1 MSVFPKAKFSIV
13 DFSTRYSSEESCR
26 ELFFRLRF
34 PHGFV
39 CPHCGGSQLGMVRTR
54 GLYRC
59 KSCRKQI
66 SATSGTVFHGTHI
79 KLNLWLWAMY
89 LFTVDKRG
97 CSAVQLMTKLRVTYK
112 TAWYILHRLRIAMSH
127 RESRYLLDGFV
138 ELDDTYLGTATHGK
152 KRGRGTE
159 KAKIMVAVSKS
170 AEGYPRYA
178 KMAVMPNLK
187 SITVGKFARC
197 SIAEGTHISSDNAKS
212 YKKGLAEKYF
222 HHFKT
227 FDPAG
232 SELVTLHTFISN
244 FKAFIIGTYHGA
256 ERVHLQLYLDEFC
269 FRFNRR
275 RYRESMF
282 ERLLNAA
289 VGCPAVK

>member
-34 PHGFV
+34 PHGSV
-39 CPHCGGSQLGMVRTR
+39 CPHCGGTQLGMVRTR

-59 KSCRKQI
+59 RSCRKQI

-127 RESRYLLDGFV
+127 RESRYLLDGLV
-138 ELDDTYLGTATHGK
+138 ELDDAYLGTATHGK

-159 KAKIMVAVSKS
+159 KAKIMV
-170 AEGYPRYA
+170 
-178 KMAVMPNLK
+178 
-187 SITVGKFARC
+187 GKFARR
-197 SIAEGTHISSDNAKS
+197 SIVEGTHISSDNARS

-232 SELVTLHTFISN
+232 TELVTLHTFISN